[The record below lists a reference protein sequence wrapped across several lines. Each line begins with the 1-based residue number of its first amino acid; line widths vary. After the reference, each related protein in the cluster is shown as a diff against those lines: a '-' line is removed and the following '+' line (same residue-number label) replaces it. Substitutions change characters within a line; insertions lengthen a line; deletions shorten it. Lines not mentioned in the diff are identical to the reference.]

1 MLTESLSR
9 VMLRMRLG
17 FLRKMFITVR
27 EDSQDLTP
35 MEIFCLE
42 GIEAMERPTI
52 SQFARFTGISQS
64 NATYRVNCLIRKG
77 YVNRVPSDRDRRE
90 FHLELTEKFKGCGPA
105 FEQSCRVLAK
115 RIAHYMTREE
125 VEKLTDVLDDS
136 LDKWNALMETDEL
149 MKEQAAAHALAPHD
163 KENL

>member
-17 FLRKMFITVR
+17 FMRKMFITVR
-27 EDSQDLTP
+27 EESQDLTP

-42 GIEAMERPTI
+42 GIETMERPTI
-52 SQFARFTGISQS
+52 SQFARFAGISQS

-77 YVNRVPSDRDRRE
+77 YVNRVPSDKDRRE
-90 FHLELTEKFKGCGPA
+90 FHLELTDKFKGCSPA

-115 RIAHYMTREE
+115 RITLHMTREE
-125 VEKLTDVLDDS
+125 TEKLTAILDDS
-136 LDKWNALMETDEL
+136 LDKWNALMEKDDL
-149 MKEQAAAHALAPHD
+149 LKG
-163 KENL
+163 

>member
-1 MLTESLSR
+1 MLSESLSR

-27 EDSQDLTP
+27 EESQDLTP

-77 YVNRVPSDRDRRE
+77 YVNRVPSDTDRRE
-90 FHLELTEKFKGCGPA
+90 FHLELTEKFKGCGHA

-115 RIAHYMTREE
+115 RIALHMTQEE
-125 VEKLTDVLDDS
+125 TDKLTDVLDES
-136 LDKWNALMETDEL
+136 LDKWNALMERDEL
-149 MKEQAAAHALAPHD
+149 LQEQGAAHINASQH

>member
-1 MLTESLSR
+1 MLTEALTR
-9 VMLRMRLG
+9 VILRMRVG

-27 EDSQDLTP
+27 EESQDLTP

-64 NATYRVNCLIRKG
+64 NATYRVNCLIKKG
-77 YVNRVPSDRDRRE
+77 YVNRVPSNKDRRE
-90 FHLELTEKFKGCGPA
+90 FHLELTDKFKGCGPV

-115 RIAHYMTREE
+115 RISLHMTPEE
-125 VEKLTDVLDDS
+125 TEKLTSILDDS
-136 LDKWNALMETDEL
+136 MEKWNALIEKDDL
-149 MKEQAAAHALAPHD
+149 LKG
-163 KENL
+163 

>member
-1 MLTESLSR
+1 MLSESLSR

-27 EDSQDLTP
+27 EESRDLTP

-42 GIEAMERPTI
+42 SIEAMERPTI

-77 YVNRVPSDRDRRE
+77 YVDRVPSDRDRRE
-90 FHLELTEKFKGCGPA
+90 YHLELTDKFRGCGHA
-105 FEQSCRVLAK
+105 FEQSCRVLSK
-115 RIAHYMTREE
+115 RIALHMTREE
-125 VEKLTDVLDDS
+125 VEKLTAILDDS
-136 LDKWNALMETDEL
+136 LDKWNALMEKDEL
-149 MKEQAAAHALAPHD
+149 LKG
-163 KENL
+163 

>member
-1 MLTESLSR
+1 MLSESLSR

-27 EDSQDLTP
+27 EESRDLTP

-64 NATYRVNCLIRKG
+64 NATYRVNHLIQKG
-77 YVNRVPSDRDRRE
+77 YVQKTPSQGDRRE
-90 FHLELTEKFKGCGPA
+90 AHLHVTNKYMRYWNEGHDAIHRLLQVLQDRFSPEEVATFTRML
-105 FEQSCRVLAK
+105 QVLAD
-115 RIAHYMTREE
+115 T
-125 VEKLTDVLDDS
+125 LP
-136 LDKWNALMETDEL
+136 
-149 MKEQAAAHALAPHD
+149 EQRQDA
-163 KENL
+163 NL

>member
-27 EDSQDLTP
+27 EESQDLTP

-42 GIEAMERPTI
+42 CIETMERPTI

-77 YVNRVPSDRDRRE
+77 YVNRVPSEKYRRE
-90 FHLELTEKFKGCGPA
+90 VHLELTDKFMGCGPV
-105 FEQSCRVLAK
+105 FEQSCRVL
-115 RIAHYMTREE
+115 
-125 VEKLTDVLDDS
+125 
-136 LDKWNALMETDEL
+136 
-149 MKEQAAAHALAPHD
+149 
-163 KENL
+163 

>member
-1 MLTESLSR
+1 MLSESLSR

-27 EDSQDLTP
+27 EESKDLTP

-52 SQFARFTGISQS
+52 SQFAQFTGISQS

-77 YVNRVPSDRDRRE
+77 YLNRVPSDTDRRE
-90 FHLELTEKFKGCGPA
+90 FHLELTDKFKGPGQA
-105 FEQSCRVLAK
+105 FEQGVRVLAK
-115 RIAHYMTREE
+115 RIALQMTHEE
-125 VEKLTDVLDDS
+125 TEKLTAILDDS
-136 LDKWNALMETDEL
+136 LDKWNALMEKDEL
-149 MKEQAAAHALAPHD
+149 LKG
-163 KENL
+163 

>member
-1 MLTESLSR
+1 MLSESLSR

-27 EDSQDLTP
+27 EESRDLTP

-64 NATYRVNCLIRKG
+64 NATYRVNCLIKKG
-77 YVNRVPSDRDRRE
+77 YVNRVPSQTDRRE
-90 FHLELTEKFKGCGPA
+90 YHLELTEKFKGCGRA

-115 RIAHYMTREE
+115 RITLHMPPEE
-125 VEKLTDVLDDS
+125 TEKLTAVLDDS
-136 LDKWNALMETDEL
+136 LDKWNALMETDQL
-149 MKEQAAAHALAPHD
+149 MKEQDAAHIQASQD

>member
-1 MLTESLSR
+1 MLSESLSR

-27 EDSQDLTP
+27 EESKDLTP

-52 SQFARFTGISQS
+52 SQFAKFTGISQS

-90 FHLELTEKFKGCGPA
+90 YHLELTDKFKGPGPA
-105 FEQSCRVLAK
+105 FERSCRVLAK
-115 RIAHYMTREE
+115 RISLHLTREE
-125 VEKLTDVLDDS
+125 TEKLTAILDDS
-136 LDKWNALMETDEL
+136 LDKWNALMEKDEL
-149 MKEQAAAHALAPHD
+149 LKG
-163 KENL
+163 

>member
-1 MLTESLSR
+1 MLSESLSR

-17 FLRKMFITVR
+17 FMRKMFITVR
-27 EDSQDLTP
+27 EESQDLTP

-77 YVNRVPSDRDRRE
+77 YVNRVPSKKDRRE
-90 FHLELTEKFKGCGPA
+90 YHLELTEKFKGCGPV

-115 RIAHYMTREE
+115 RIALHMTREE
-125 VEKLTDVLDDS
+125 TEKLTTILDDS
-136 LDKWNALMETDEL
+136 LDKWNALMEKDEL
-149 MKEQAAAHALAPHD
+149 LKG
-163 KENL
+163 

>member
-27 EDSQDLTP
+27 EESQDLTP

-42 GIEAMERPTI
+42 CIETMERPTI

-77 YVNRVPSDRDRRE
+77 YVNRVPSQRDRLE
-90 FHLELTEKFKGCGPA
+90 FHLELTDKFMGCGLV

-115 RIAHYMTREE
+115 RIALHMTPEE
-125 VEKLTDVLDDS
+125 TRKLTAILDDS
-136 LDKWNALMETDEL
+136 LDKWNTLIEKDDL
-149 MKEQAAAHALAPHD
+149 LKG
-163 KENL
+163 

>member
-1 MLTESLSR
+1 MLSESLSR

-17 FLRKMFITVR
+17 FLRKMFITVQ
-27 EDSQDLTP
+27 EDSKDLTP

-42 GIEAMERPTI
+42 GIETLERPTI
-52 SQFARFTGISQS
+52 SQFARFAGISQS

-77 YVNRVPSDRDRRE
+77 YVNRVPSETDRRE

-115 RIAHYMTREE
+115 RIALHMTQEE
-125 VEKLTDVLDDS
+125 VEKLTAVLDDS

-149 MKEQAAAHALAPHD
+149 LKEQGAAHAQALQD

>member
-1 MLTESLSR
+1 MLTEALTR
-9 VMLRMRLG
+9 VILRMRLG

-27 EDSQDLTP
+27 EESQDLTP

-64 NATYRVNCLIRKG
+64 NATYRVNCLIKKG
-77 YVNRVPSDRDRRE
+77 YVNRVPSNKDRRE
-90 FHLELTEKFKGCGPA
+90 FHLELTDKFKGCGPV

-115 RIAHYMTREE
+115 RISLHMTPEE
-125 VEKLTDVLDDS
+125 TEKLTSILDDS
-136 LDKWNALMETDEL
+136 MEKWNALIEKDDL
-149 MKEQAAAHALAPHD
+149 LKG
-163 KENL
+163 

>member
-27 EDSQDLTP
+27 EESQDLTP

-42 GIEAMERPTI
+42 CIETMERPTI

-77 YVNRVPSDRDRRE
+77 YVNRVPSQRDRRE
-90 FHLELTEKFKGCGPA
+90 FHLELTDKFMGCGPV

-115 RIAHYMTREE
+115 RIALHMTPEE
-125 VEKLTDVLDDS
+125 TRKLTAILDDS
-136 LDKWNALMETDEL
+136 LDKWNTLIEKDDL
-149 MKEQAAAHALAPHD
+149 LKG
-163 KENL
+163 